1 MTATYHL
8 TRSGRFVAA
17 EDLLKLVGL
26 AMTPSL
32 TAQTPSRRISLEEA
46 VSLARPNNESVGIS
60 YAVVFRKRK
69 ELKRSYSE
77 FLPQLSTN
85 LSYTYQIKSQYEI
98 KGATNA
104 SGTPSCPI
112 FTPDPTLP
120 DPQRIDSLEQ
130 SVRCLSALSPFA
142 AFSSLPFGQKHQ
154 YNFGL
159 SASQV
164 LFSGSMIKGKT
175 RAAKAG
181 RRLAEIG
188 VNSAEA
194 QLTLDVTQAY
204 YDAVLSDRLVEIA
217 QAALDQAD
225 TTLRQTKAARAAG
238 TQPEFELI
246 RAQVTRDNQRPVVI
260 RRRSDRDI
268 AYLRLRQLLNL
279 PLDQPLQLTT
289 ELGDSIPGLA
299 LQVDSVMGQITVAQ
313 RAPVR
318 QATEA
323 VTIQETLRGLAT
335 GQQFPTINL
344 TSKYAKLAY
353 PQTLV
358 PDTKAFLTDWYV
370 AVKLE
375 MPLFTGGR
383 IKGDKMVAQANL
395 DEARLQLSRAQK
407 LAAVDNQSTVAV
419 LQAAA
424 ASWEASQGTVEQ
436 ATRAYKIAEI
446 RYQEGISTQTE
457 LLNSRLQQQQ
467 AEANRA
473 NAARDLQVALVRA
486 RLLPDLPLGAGE
498 AGAAAQG
505 AGFQLELPT
514 SAADVVPVAATSS
527 TGNTGPGFN
536 P

>member
-1 MTATYHL
+1 M
-8 TRSGRFVAA
+8 
-17 EDLLKLVGL
+17 
-26 AMTPSL
+26 
-32 TAQTPSRRISLEEA
+32 AQTTVRRLSLEEA
-46 VSLARPNNESVGIS
+46 VGMAKPSNESVGI
-60 YAVVFRKRK
+60 AEAGVLRANG

-77 FLPQLSTN
+77 FLPQLSTA
-85 LSYTYQIKSQYEI
+85 LSYTYQIKSQYSI
-98 KGATNA
+98 KSGDSTA
-104 SGTPSCPI
+104 SGPASCPP

-120 DPQRIDSLEQ
+120 DPQRLDSLDQ
-130 SVRCLSALSPFA
+130 SVRCLSLLSPFA

-164 LFSGSMIKGKT
+164 LFSGSMVKGKT

-194 QLTLDVTQAY
+194 ELTLNVTQAY

-225 TTLRQTKAARAAG
+225 TTLRQTRAARAAG

-279 PLDQPLQLTT
+279 PLNQTLELTT

-299 LQVDSVMGQITVAQ
+299 LEVDSVMGQITVEQ

-323 VTIQETLRGLAT
+323 VTIQETLRGLAS
-335 GQQFPTINL
+335 GQQFPTVNL

-353 PQTLV
+353 PQQLV

-375 MPLFTGGR
+375 LPLFTGGR

-407 LAAVDNQSTVAV
+407 LAAVDNQSTVAL

-436 ATRAYKIAEI
+436 ASKAYRIAEI

-473 NAARDLQVALVRA
+473 TAARDLRVALIRA
-486 RLLPDLPLGAGE
+486 RLLPNLPLGAGD
-498 AGAAAQG
+498 AGAAAQAG
-505 AGFQLELPT
+505 GFQLTLPT
-514 SAADVVPVAATSS
+514 GSPAIVPVAATSG
-527 TGNTGPGFN
+527 GNAIGFN

>member
-1 MTATYHL
+1 MTSTYHR
-8 TRSGRFVAA
+8 TRSGRRVATLV
-17 EDLLKLVGL
+17 LLTVVTLGEVPGLV
-26 AMTPSL
+26 
-32 TAQTPSRRISLEEA
+32 AQTTVRRLSLEEA
-46 VSLARPNNESVGIS
+46 VGMAKPSNESVGI
-60 YAVVFRKRK
+60 AEAGVLRANG

-77 FLPQLSTN
+77 FLPQLSTA
-85 LSYTYQIKSQYEI
+85 LSYTYQIKSQYSI
-98 KGATNA
+98 KSGDSTA
-104 SGTPSCPI
+104 SGPASCPP
-112 FTPDPTLP
+112 FRPNPTLP
-120 DPQRIDSLEQ
+120 DAQRLDSLDQ
-130 SVRCLSALSPFA
+130 SVRCLSLLSPFA
-142 AFSSLPFGQKHQ
+142 AFSSLPFGQKNQ

-164 LFSGSMIKGKT
+164 LFSGSMVKGKT

-194 QLTLDVTQAY
+194 ELTLNVTQAY

-279 PLDQPLQLTT
+279 PLNQILELTT

-299 LQVDSVMGQITVAQ
+299 LEVDSVMGQITVEQ

-323 VTIQETLRGLAT
+323 VTIQETLRGLAS
-335 GQQFPTINL
+335 GQQFPTVNL

-353 PQTLV
+353 PQQLV

-375 MPLFTGGR
+375 LPLFTGGR

-407 LAAVDNQSTVAV
+407 LAAVDNQSTVAL

-436 ATRAYKIAEI
+436 ASKAYRIAEI

-473 NAARDLQVALVRA
+473 TAARDLQVALIRA
-486 RLLPDLPLGAGE
+486 RLLPDLPLGAGD
-498 AGAAAQG
+498 AGAAAQ
-505 AGFQLELPT
+505 APGFQLTLPT
-514 SAADVVPVAATSS
+514 GSPAIVPVAATSG
-527 TGNTGPGFN
+527 GNATGFN